1 MKKLAIAASVV
12 ICLGAVLAA
21 GLAAQNDESRAPA
34 DAPAGWQHLAM
45 PHDTAQGVGTPELS
59 RQINQLGRDG
69 WQLVDVEGIV
79 KNGTTVK
86 TVYFFKRA
94 L

>member
-12 ICLGAVLAA
+12 ICLGALLAA
-21 GLAAQNDESRAPA
+21 GLAAQNESRAPA
-34 DAPAGWQHLAM
+34 ATPAGWQHLAL
-45 PHDTAQGVGTPELS
+45 PHDTHQGVGTPELS

-79 KNGTTVK
+79 EDGTTVR

>member
-1 MKKLAIAASVV
+1 MKRLAIAASVV
-12 ICLGAVLAA
+12 ICLGALLAA
-21 GLAAQNDESRAPA
+21 GLAAQNESRAPA
-34 DAPAGWQHLAM
+34 DAPASWQHLAL
-45 PHDTAQGVGTPELS
+45 PHDTHQGVGTPELS

-79 KNGTTVK
+79 QDGTTVK
-86 TVYFFKRA
+86 TVYFFKRV